1 MASFRVEWKPSI
13 KKDLRRIP
21 TDQVARIVD
30 AAGSLAVEPR
40 PVGSQKLQG
49 TDHAY
54 RLRVGDYRVV
64 YTISEGS
71 NTVTVTR
78 VRHRKDVYRE

>member
-1 MASFRVEWKPSI
+1 MGSFRVEWKPST

-21 TDQVARIVD
+21 MDQVARIVD

-40 PVGSQKLQG
+40 PVGSQKLQAAG
-49 TDHAY
+49 HTY
-54 RLRVGDYRVV
+54 RVRVGDYRVV
-64 YTISEGS
+64 YTISDAAE
-71 NTVTVTR
+71 TVTVTR